1 MLVARILKRV
11 GGRISRLSL
20 SLRNPIRV
28 TPTRYLRVWY
38 VRGFQFSLHLLFFAF
53 SSSAD
58 ETSFTPCL
66 KSRIFFFS
74 AFESRAG
81 GTDEVLA
88 DYHLHRHHHY
98 FPSSFTSLLSQT
110 HRRHHIIW
118 VLSLS
123 NQKQLHQL
131 SQIVCTI
138 PHFFPSPF
146 FPLQLSYSPHLG
158 AFILFYPFS
167 QFPGT
172 RFGGMECGF

>member
-11 GGRISRLSL
+11 GGRIPRLSL

-38 VRGFQFSLHLLFFAF
+38 VQDFQFSLHLLFFAF

-66 KSRIFFFS
+66 KSRFFFFS

-81 GTDEVLA
+81 GTDEILA

-118 VLSLS
+118 VLPLS
-123 NQKQLHQL
+123 NPKTAA
-131 SQIVCTI
+131 STI
-138 PHFFPSPF
+138 SNRLYHPPFPPLAFFSP
-146 FPLQLSYSPHLG
+146 PG
-158 AFILFYPFS
+158 IL
-167 QFPGT
+167 
-172 RFGGMECGF
+172 

>member
-1 MLVARILKRV
+1 MLVAWILKRE
-11 GGRISRLSL
+11 GGILPLSL

-38 VRGFQFSLHLLFFAF
+38 VRGFRFSLRLLFFTF
-53 SSSAD
+53 SSSGD

-66 KSRIFFFS
+66 KSRFFS
-74 AFESRAG
+74 FQLSNL
-81 GTDEVLA
+81 VLLA
-88 DYHLHRHHHY
+88 DYHLHHHHY

-118 VLSLS
+118 VLPLS

-138 PHFFPSPF
+138 PYF
-146 FPLQLSYSPHLG
+146 FPLAFFFSLQLSCSAHLG
-158 AFILFYPFS
+158 VFISFYSFS
-167 QFPGT
+167 QFLGT
-172 RFGGMECGF
+172 RFGG